1 MQNRKAVFLD
11 KDGTLIPNIP
21 YNVDPEQITLMPG
34 AAAALVRLQTHG
46 YIFVVISNQAGVAR
60 GLFQE
65 EDLQPVRRKIES
77 LFQSEGLKLAGFYY
91 CPHHPEGSV
100 AKYCQPCSCRKPAEG
115 MILQAAREL
124 SIDLERSWMM
134 GDILN
139 DVEAGKRAGCRSIL
153 LNHGNETEWVDGP
166 FRKPDFVA
174 SDMVQAAD
182 FIINTTIYGKHNN
195 QDLSV
200 AY

>member
-1 MQNRKAVFLD
+1 MQNRKAIFLD

-34 AAAALVRLQTHG
+34 AVAALSRLEAQG
-46 YIFVVISNQAGVAR
+46 FIFVVISNQAGVAR
-60 GLFQE
+60 GIFQE
-65 EDLQPVRRKIES
+65 EELRPVRRKIES
-77 LFQSEGLKLAGFYY
+77 LFKTEALQLAGFYY

-100 AKYCQPCSCRKPAEG
+100 AEFRRDCSCRKPAAG
-115 MILQAAREL
+115 MILQAARDL
-124 SIDLERSWMM
+124 SIDLQRSWMM

-174 SDMVQAAD
+174 SDLPQAAD
-182 FIINTTIYGKHNN
+182 FIINSTIYGKYDN